1 MDAQPFHAR
10 RKRAVGGSVLET
22 HDSSGKQET
31 DEMMKM
37 KIGRHY
43 TGLPFLSALSVVFNI
58 QEIFM

>member
-1 MDAQPFHAR
+1 MDAQPFHTR
-10 RKRAVGGSVLET
+10 RKRAVGGSVWET

-31 DEMMKM
+31 DDIMMKM

-43 TGLPFLSALSVVFNI
+43 TGLHFLSPLFNI